1 MLEACLSRYIFFFVV
16 ILFGHALAAVFGYLT
31 SFFMIFRIGTLES
44 PELVSDICFF
54 FSCIVHCILVIHKVG
69 LFVAMMALWKSC
81 KSTSATIR
89 LATGSSSS

>member
-44 PELVSDICFF
+44 PELVFFF
-54 FSCIVHCILVIHKVG
+54 FSCILVIHKVG

>member
-1 MLEACLSRYIFFFVV
+1 MMTGFLMLEACLSRYIFFFVV

-44 PELVSDICFF
+44 PELVSEFF
-54 FSCIVHCILVIHKVG
+54 FSCILVIHKVG

>member
-1 MLEACLSRYIFFFVV
+1 MMTGFLMLEACLSRYIFFFVV

-44 PELVSDICFF
+44 PELVFF
-54 FSCIVHCILVIHKVG
+54 FLSCILVIHKVG